1 MSLTMMA
8 ISMANACDKR
18 QAKEREDEYMS
29 IIHRYNKS
37 EQETFPEMLGIIVS
51 ALEQNP
57 DQDFLGDIYMQLSLA
72 DKMKAQYFTPYN
84 LSKAMAEMVWTED
97 KDDLPFINEPTCGS
111 GANLIAIAN
120 LMRERKFNYQQNAY
134 FVAQDIDPLV
144 AKMCYI
150 QLSLLGCSGVVIIGN
165 TLEGRAGEREY
176 WYTPFHFVFGI
187 GILARKRRQEEAK
200 KEIVIDK
207 AEVAE
212 SDTDGLLRAVGII

>member
-1 MSLTMMA
+1 M
-8 ISMANACDKR
+8 N
-18 QAKEREDEYMS
+18 
-29 IIHRYNKS
+29 RY
-37 EQETFPEMLGIIVS
+37 
-51 ALEQNP
+51 A
-57 DQDFLGDIYMQLSLA
+57 LSLA
-72 DKMKAQYFTPYN
+72 DKMKAQYFTPYH

-120 LMRERKFNYQQNAY
+120 LMREKKFNYQQNAY

-150 QLSLLGCSGVVIIGN
+150 QLSLLGCPGVVIIGN

>member
-1 MSLTMMA
+1 MNVQTVIKPHTLQRNEAHRIVKRAVQKCTCAGASLRN
-8 ISMANACDKR
+8 IKR
-18 QAKEREDEYMS
+18 LPLCC
-29 IIHRYNKS
+29 I
-37 EQETFPEMLGIIVS
+37 
-51 ALEQNP
+51 
-57 DQDFLGDIYMQLSLA
+57 
-72 DKMKAQYFTPYN
+72 N
-84 LSKAMAEMVWTED
+84 LDTAT
-97 KDDLPFINEPTCGS
+97 EPTCGS

-120 LMRERKFNYQQNAY
+120 LMREKKFNYQQNAY

-150 QLSLLGCSGVVIIGN
+150 QLSLLGCPGVVIIGN